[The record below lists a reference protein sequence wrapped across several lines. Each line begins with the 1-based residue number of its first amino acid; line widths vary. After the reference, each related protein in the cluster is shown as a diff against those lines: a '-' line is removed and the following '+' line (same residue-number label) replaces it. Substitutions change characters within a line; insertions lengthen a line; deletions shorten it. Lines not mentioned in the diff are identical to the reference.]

1 MAPWGDLALT
11 IPQRPRPTR
20 VMLFIDAQNLYHRC
34 KDHFGWP
41 WADPILLG
49 QALVDA
55 DLAKHG
61 PGSHILAGVRYY
73 TGIHD
78 SNRRPDAHGKMQRRL
93 QAYEARGIKTTSIPL
108 HYYKKPGSADLHGR
122 EKGVDVRLA
131 IDLLRFAEKGLY
143 DVAILVSED
152 SDLNEAIRDV
162 YAIRDNERWIAIENA
177 LPWSSNSHA
186 KWLDANRKRR
196 IDQAMFNAVKD
207 SKIY

>member
-1 MAPWGDLALT
+1 M
-11 IPQRPRPTR
+11 PRTSTT
-20 VMLFIDAQNLYHRC
+20 RC

-122 EKGVDVRLA
+122 EKGGDVRL
-131 IDLLRFAEKGLY
+131 
-143 DVAILVSED
+143 
-152 SDLNEAIRDV
+152 
-162 YAIRDNERWIAIENA
+162 AIENA